1 MDDFSIF
8 SGLNCKC
15 DACFCLFR
23 VSLQLWSFPWWS
35 QLYQTAVQ
43 GGWVICSCVH
53 AFVYTWNECQNVWLF
68 FPLLLVGATPSL
80 IFFFFLS
87 NIPFIKGFSSFEQV
101 WHCNLVMQWSV
112 QPEASNANV
121 TVLLRFMSLNCSIM
135 LTDRHLVA
143 TITWNYLWVIIYFV
157 LTRPHTLIPVIV

>member
-1 MDDFSIF
+1 MWCMFLSVSSVLAVVKLSVVKPAVSDSSARRVGHIF
-8 SGLNCKC
+8 MCT
-15 DACFCLFR
+15 CFCVYMKW
-23 VSLQLWSFPWWS
+23 VSKCM
-35 QLYQTAVQ
+35 
-43 GGWVICSCVH
+43 VILSTFTRRCHSK
-53 AFVYTWNECQNVWLF
+53 FN
-68 FPLLLVGATPSL
+68 
-80 IFFFFLS
+80 FFFFLS
-87 NIPFIKGFSSFEQV
+87 NIPFFKGFSSFEQV